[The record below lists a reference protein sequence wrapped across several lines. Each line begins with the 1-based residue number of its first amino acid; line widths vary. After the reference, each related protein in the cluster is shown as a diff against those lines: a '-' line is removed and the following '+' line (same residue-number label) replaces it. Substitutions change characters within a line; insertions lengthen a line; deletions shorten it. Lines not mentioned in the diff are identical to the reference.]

1 MQTGKH
7 SQDGSVFMGMLVTVA
22 VVAVMLM
29 ETGTLWSSVLQRRAS
44 QWGMQSAD

>member
-29 ETGTLWSSVLQRRAS
+29 ETGTLVVQRVAARA
-44 QWGMQSAD
+44 